1 MRLERRRL
9 TKIYGAVLAA
19 ILVFAFAPVAS
30 VLVSATVAS
39 QAGCDLDEGSVHP
52 CLIMGRDI
60 GDTLYAFFVAGWF
73 GLVTLPIGAVA
84 FLAWG
89 VALIAHILIRRLR

>member
-1 MRLERRRL
+1 
-9 TKIYGAVLAA
+9 
-19 ILVFAFAPVAS
+19 
-30 VLVSATVAS
+30 
-39 QAGCDLDEGSVHP
+39 
-52 CLIMGRDI
+52 MGRDI